1 MWSKEYTYDL
11 KMDGQELQEG
21 RQEYVVRFRVWG
33 GGGRSTSGLVPDG
46 WVLLACSTYRLLYVF
61 AAR

>member
-21 RQEYVVRFRVWG
+21 RQEYVVRFRVRG
-33 GGGRSTSGLVPDG
+33 GGGQEPPR
-46 WVLLACSTYRLLYVF
+46 ACSGWGGVAGL
-61 AAR
+61 

>member
-21 RQEYVVRFRVWG
+21 RQEYVVRFRVRG
-33 GGGRSTSGLVPDG
+33 GGGQEHQRASS
-46 WVLLACSTYRLLYVF
+46 
-61 AAR
+61 